1 MNFFANL
8 GNATKA
14 GKSRKV
20 GKKQSFTQLDDVAHQ
35 GKSIYG
41 VALAFI

>member
-1 MNFFANL
+1 MTFFANL

-20 GKKQSFTQLDDVAHQ
+20 GKKAKFYIV
-35 GKSIYG
+35 G
-41 VALAFI
+41 